1 MENPRGQVAGQ
12 DAPDEALWNCGRES
26 SDRTQLAA
34 LWHLAIPVFPGA
46 IVRPALEGQIPV
58 FIQCFESYLSS
69 SSRRS
74 PGSGDGKAAKSA
86 GPLTSHWTSA
96 TTTCTK

>member
-46 IVRPALEGQIPV
+46 IVRPALEKSNS
-58 FIQCFESYLSS
+58 CFYSVL
-69 SSRRS
+69 
-74 PGSGDGKAAKSA
+74 
-86 GPLTSHWTSA
+86 
-96 TTTCTK
+96 